1 MYLIDIKQVDEKVE
15 EIEHSASDEI
25 SGEKIKETK
34 GSSASSKVIAEY
46 AKSSRSSCKSC
57 SQTISAK
64 ELRLGLVTRDSRGFD
79 MTKWHHLGC
88 FPVELDPIDS
98 VEDIGG
104 FLSLQVS
111 SGCLHMFSGC

>member
-1 MYLIDIKQVDEKVE
+1 ME
-15 EIEHSASDEI
+15 EIKHPSSDEI

-46 AKSSRSSCKSC
+46 AKSSRSSCKKC
-57 SQTISAK
+57 SKTIAAK

-88 FPVELDPIDS
+88 FPVESDLIGS

-104 FLSLQVS
+104 FSSLQVS
-111 SGCLHMFSGC
+111 SGCLRTFSGC

>member
-1 MYLIDIKQVDEKVE
+1 ME
-15 EIEHSASDEI
+15 EIKHPSSDEI

-34 GSSASSKVIAEY
+34 GSSASSKVIVEY
-46 AKSSRSSCKSC
+46 AKSSRSSCKKC
-57 SQTISAK
+57 SKTIAAK

-88 FPVELDPIDS
+88 FPVESDPIGS

-104 FLSLQVS
+104 FSSLQVS
-111 SGCLHMFSGC
+111 SGCLRMFSGC

>member
-1 MYLIDIKQVDEKVE
+1 ME
-15 EIEHSASDEI
+15 EIKHPSSDEI

-46 AKSSRSSCKSC
+46 AKSSRSSCKKC
-57 SQTISAK
+57 SQPIAAK
-64 ELRLGLVTRDSRGFD
+64 ELRLGMVTRDSRGLD

-88 FPVELDPIDS
+88 FPVESVPVDS

-104 FLSLQVS
+104 FSSLQVS
-111 SGCLHMFSGC
+111 LYL